1 MFCWPEFLTKPA
13 SLAPGQVGWSCPGQ
27 SSQCGPQSS
36 QLEPVVFPEALRG
49 VARAGL
55 RTGWRV
61 REGARSH
68 VAHTLHLLTE
78 RVLIIKETWAPVE
91 G

>member
-1 MFCWPEFLTKPA
+1 M
-13 SLAPGQVGWSCPGQ
+13 
-27 SSQCGPQSS
+27 
-36 QLEPVVFPEALRG
+36 EPVVFPEALRR